1 MSDVKI
7 YVLHCGT
14 ITLDEK
20 VAFGTKHPQ
29 LMKVKAQLTPERKRI
44 TLPNC
49 AYLVASKSGLVLI
62 DTGWSRDISPNG
74 VPDADAAT
82 DFTSAFIW
90 NLYHGHVG
98 PGQTAMEKLEA
109 MGIRP
114 EDLNCVLFTTLVA
127 ERCCAIRDF
136 SERTR
141 LIVAQEESFYSYRH
155 GAFHA
160 TYLYSDLPELEQYYF
175 VGTMEGPAWRSLDLF
190 EDGTFAFHRDTDSR
204 QTVNG
209 PVRLLPEESEAF
221 VLTEIDDF
229 ISLNGTAIGQWIC
242 PEDGPGTGALSH
254 ITAMYCSDQDSLLM
268 FTDEGNVL
276 AAQITGY
283 GAEEEDPV
291 SEMPDWSQWTHL
303 EGFCA
308 VWAPRG
314 DGVEGPCWIV
324 AGLEKDGTVLAWP
337 VFTAEAL
344 AGWSDLKE
352 VRLEH
357 TYALGLKKD
366 GTVVS
371 AGFNGYP
378 APDVSS
384 WTGIAAI
391 RLFTDFCVGIR
402 EDGTLAFAGEHVFM
416 REGHEKK

>member
-127 ERCCAIRDF
+127 GLF
-136 SERTR
+136 RTYP
-141 LIVAQEESFYSYRH
+141 AYR
-155 GAFHA
+155 GAGRVLLF
-160 TYLYSDLPELEQYYF
+160 LPS
-175 VGTMEGPAWRSLDLF
+175 RSIPC
-190 EDGTFAFHRDTDSR
+190 
-204 QTVNG
+204 N
-209 PVRLLPEESEAF
+209 
-221 VLTEIDDF
+221 
-229 ISLNGTAIGQWIC
+229 ISVFRSA
-242 PEDGPGTGALSH
+242 GTGAV
-254 ITAMYCSDQDSLLM
+254 LLC
-268 FTDEGNVL
+268 GNNGG
-276 AAQITGY
+276 TG
-283 GAEEEDPV
+283 
-291 SEMPDWSQWTHL
+291 
-303 EGFCA
+303 
-308 VWAPRG
+308 
-314 DGVEGPCWIV
+314 
-324 AGLEKDGTVLAWP
+324 
-337 VFTAEAL
+337 
-344 AGWSDLKE
+344 
-352 VRLEH
+352 
-357 TYALGLKKD
+357 
-366 GTVVS
+366 
-371 AGFNGYP
+371 
-378 APDVSS
+378 
-384 WTGIAAI
+384 
-391 RLFTDFCVGIR
+391 
-402 EDGTLAFAGEHVFM
+402 LAFSGSF
-416 REGHEKK
+416 